1 MRWTEVGN
9 LRKQY
14 TSGEAAA
21 QPAPNVHVHLD
32 EVAQAAT
39 SIIAEGG
46 VCAASHQAWRASR
59 HERDSSSYLPGI

>member
-21 QPAPNVHVHLD
+21 QPAPYVHAHFD

-39 SIIAEGG
+39 SIIAEGLT
-46 VCAASHQAWRASR
+46 AAFNSDKTPAFGQMLST
-59 HERDSSSYLPGI
+59 LFT